1 MRPIVGGHKCIFL
14 LMHRQDVKQK
24 QKNNT
29 TKNPE
34 TIFVSSYPIILVHL
48 SVTAILKLWSAGQE
62 VLSGVLLTTPLYE
75 NHSSHPG
82 LTITS
87 N

>member
-1 MRPIVGGHKCIFL
+1 MHIFINAST
-14 LMHRQDVKQK
+14 RCKTKTKKQH
-24 QKNNT
+24 NT

-48 SVTAILKLWSAGQE
+48 SVTAILKLWSAGKE